1 MLSSPTLAGFFH
13 YIYGVDA
20 SSSASVAAYIKSIIQ
35 KSETN
40 SKIKITKATFCMYDI
55 VMKRDVRVEI
65 SIPGGTH
72 VFAMDENLTKLPIGS
87 GEWNYVFMSSLL
99 RSFEPRPCP
108 SFRVVNELSSPEI
121 FKDFLLVANSLFR
134 LQ

>member
-1 MLSSPTLAGFFH
+1 
-13 YIYGVDA
+13 
-20 SSSASVAAYIKSIIQ
+20 
-35 KSETN
+35 
-40 SKIKITKATFCMYDI
+40 MYDI

-65 SIPGGTH
+65 CIPGGTH
-72 VFAMDENLTKLPIGS
+72 VFAMDENLTKLTIGS

-108 SFRVVNELSSPEI
+108 SFRVINELSSNEM

-134 LQ
+134 LRKFPNHHLF